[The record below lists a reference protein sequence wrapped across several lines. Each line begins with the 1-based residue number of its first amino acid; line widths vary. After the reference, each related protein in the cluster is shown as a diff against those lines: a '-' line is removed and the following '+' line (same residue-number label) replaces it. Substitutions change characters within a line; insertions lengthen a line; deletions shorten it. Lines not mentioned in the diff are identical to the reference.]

1 MPFHSKKEDNK
12 QQLPESNEPLA
23 MQAKAD
29 DTLVNISRKE
39 LGELK
44 EKAKLKDE
52 YYERVLRVQAEFE
65 NYKKRLDK
73 DKAEFLN
80 FANQALI
87 YELLNIIDNFER
99 AVDAAD
105 KTDDHKLLHQG
116 VEMILKDLHDL
127 LKEKGL
133 AKIESVG
140 KPFDPAKHEA
150 ISQVESDEYPDRTV
164 VEELQTGYT
173 INGRL
178 LRPAKVKVSI
188 KPQEQI
194 KENEKEKKDE
204 L

>member
-1 MPFHSKKEDNK
+1 M
-12 QQLPESNEPLA
+12 PESNEPPA
-23 MQAKAD
+23 KQAKAD
-29 DTLVNISRKE
+29 DTLVDISRKE
-39 LGELK
+39 LEELK

-73 DKAEFLN
+73 DKTEFLN

-140 KPFDPAKHEA
+140 KPFDPTKHDA
-150 ISQVESDEYPDRTV
+150 ISQVESDEHPDHTV

-188 KPQEQI
+188 KP
-194 KENEKEKKDE
+194 KEENKNTEN
-204 L
+204 